1 MCNYYVIII
10 GGGSIMKSRIVN
22 IGNSQDIRLPKAL
35 IEQTGLGEE
44 IEITIE
50 GNRLIIVPVVH
61 PRADW
66 AASFKTMARMKDDDL
81 LDDDILTQTQ
91 W

>member
-1 MCNYYVIII
+1 
-10 GGGSIMKSRIVN
+10 MKSRIVK
-22 IGNSQDIRLPKAL
+22 IGNSQGIRLPKTL
-35 IEQTGLGEE
+35 IEQTGLGED

-66 AASFKTMARMKDDDL
+66 AASFKHMAGMGDDDMI
-81 LDDDILTQTQ
+81 DGKIHTPTKWEGDE
-91 W
+91 WEW